1 MENNSKQIS
10 DIEKWSEGN
19 IHLKNL
25 LLNCIDNNIP
35 SMYSCAGHGKKKPAY
50 ITLKMDEST
59 TPKIYNIMKALQKKE
74 DISYRLAQKEYGKD
88 TSFTV
93 YMAKENLRES
103 NMDTISEALSKE
115 AKLDELP
122 NNLRTVIKLSEIFR
136 NNEFGYD
143 LEYSLGKKRNLT
155 IENLKFADKVHL
167 YNEDFKSMGFRIKKD
182 LANNPVYQIKGL
194 KFGVKEQTML
204 NSIIS
209 FVSKKYPRIQ
219 EDSFFE
225 ELHDMKKDVEV
236 IEKTSELTKINEK
249 QKDVKEI
256 G

>member
-19 IHLKNL
+19 VHLKKL
-25 LLNCIDNNIP
+25 LLNCIDNNVP

-50 ITLKMDEST
+50 ITLKLDEST
-59 TPKIYNIMKALQKKE
+59 TPKIYNIIKALQGKE
-74 DISYRLAQKEYGKD
+74 SISYRFAQKEYGKD
-88 TSFTV
+88 ANFTI
-93 YMAKENLRES
+93 YMLKENLRES
-103 NMDTISEALSKE
+103 NIDIISEALSRE

-167 YNEDFKSMGFRIKKD
+167 YNDDFKSMGFRIKKD
-182 LANNPVYQIKGL
+182 LANNSVYQMKEL
-194 KFGVKEQTML
+194 KSGAKEQTML
-204 NSIIS
+204 NSILS
-209 FVSKKYPRIQ
+209 FVSKKYPKTK
-219 EDSFFE
+219 ETSFVDD
-225 ELHDMKKDVEV
+225 LHDMTKDV
-236 IEKTSELTKINEK
+236 TKKEECLAQVKPKEK
-249 QKDVKEI
+249 QKNYMQRY
-256 G
+256 